1 MSLLLYQLLSA
12 LANRHQGIEFCEQ
25 LTALVKRN
33 ARFEIV
39 APPVLGLLDFR
50 LITDPKVAD
59 PELNA
64 LNAELMD
71 RLNARPEVMLTQTV
85 LKSVESEVYCIRFAI
100 GAQKTTWADVEEIW
114 HVVEQEGEKLLGEW
128 KSKGVAN

>member
-1 MSLLLYQLLSA
+1 M
-12 LANRHQGIEFCEQ
+12 
-25 LTALVKRN
+25 KRN

-50 LITDPKVAD
+50 LVTDPKAAD

-100 GAQKTTWADVEEIW
+100 GAQKTTWDDVAEIW
-114 HVVEQEGEKLLGEW
+114 GVVEQEGEKLLAE
-128 KSKGVAN
+128 

>member
-1 MSLLLYQLLSA
+1 MRQD
-12 LANRHQGIEFCEQ
+12 
-25 LTALVKRN
+25 

-50 LITDPKVAD
+50 LVTEPKAD
-59 PELNA
+59 DADLNA

-71 RLNARPEVMLTQTV
+71 RLNAHPEVMLTQTV

-100 GAQKTTWADVEEIW
+100 GAQKTTWDDVEEIW
-114 HVVEQEGEKLLGEW
+114 RVVERDADALLQEWE
-128 KSKGVAN
+128 SKGKQGAVPN